1 LGKIRNLKST
11 IRNQKM
17 KYYIIAGERSG
28 DLHGSNLIKGI
39 RKNDPDAQIR
49 AWGGDMMQGAGAE
62 IVKHYRDLAFMGF
75 FEVIK
80 NLPTILGFLSFCK
93 KDIKNFQPD
102 VVILIDYAGFNMRV
116 AKFAKTNGFKTFYYI
131 SPKVWAWNQS
141 RALKIKQFVDKM
153 FVIFPFEKNFFQK
166 FDYEVEY
173 VGNPLFDAI
182 ADFTP
187 NPNFRKDAR
196 LGQKPIIALLPGSR
210 KQEVET
216 MLGLMMSQVYEFP
229 DYQFVI
235 GAVSNLPKELYARW
249 QSIFPVKIVMD
260 DAYNLLSVAD
270 AALVTS
276 GTATLETALFN
287 IPQVVCYKGGW
298 AAYQV
303 YKRVI
308 CVPFV
313 SLVNLIAGREVVKE
327 LLQNDLTKENLFTEL
342 SKITINP
349 KTRQNQ
355 LDGYAEIKNILGE
368 KGASERAGRLM
379 VEELKDGEGEEGKKV
394 KIV

>member
-1 LGKIRNLKST
+1 
-11 IRNQKM
+11 M

-39 RKNDPDAQIR
+39 RKNDTDAQIR
-49 AWGGDMMQGAGAE
+49 AWGGDMMQEAGAE

-75 FEVIK
+75 FEVVK
-80 NLPTILGFLSFCK
+80 NLPTIIGFLSFCK

-102 VVILIDYAGFNMRV
+102 VVILIDYAGFNMRI
-116 AKFAKTNGFKTFYYI
+116 AKFVKLNGYKTFYYI

-153 FVIFPFEKNFFQK
+153 FVIFPFEKDFFKQY
-166 FDYEVEY
+166 DYEVEY

-187 NPNFRKDAR
+187 KEDFRKSAR
-196 LGQKPIIALLPGSR
+196 LGHKPIIALLPGSR

-216 MLGLMMSQVYEFP
+216 MLPLMMSQVYEFP

-235 GAVSNLPKELYARW
+235 GTVSNLPIELYARW
-249 QSIFPVKIVMD
+249 QSIFPVKLVTD

-287 IPQVVCYKGGW
+287 VPQVVCYRGGW

-308 CVPFV
+308 RVPFV

-327 LLQNDLTKENLFTEL
+327 LLQYDLTKENLTKEL
-342 SKITINP
+342 SKITTN
-349 KTRQNQ
+349 KTTRQNQ
-355 LDGYAEIKNILGE
+355 LDGYSEIRNILGE
-368 KGASERAGRLM
+368 KGASERVGKLV
-379 VEELKDGEGEEGKKV
+379 VEELRKKG
-394 KIV
+394 

>member
-1 LGKIRNLKST
+1 
-11 IRNQKM
+11 M

-39 RKNDPDAQIR
+39 RKYDSDAQIR
-49 AWGGDMMQGAGAE
+49 AWGGDMMQVAGAE
-62 IVKHYRDLAFMGF
+62 IVKHYRELAFMGF
-75 FEVIK
+75 FEVVK

-102 VVILIDYAGFNMRV
+102 VVILIDYSGFNMRV
-116 AKFAKTNGFKTFYYI
+116 AKFSKLNGIKIFYYI

-141 RALKIKQFVDKM
+141 RALNIKRFVDKM
-153 FVIFPFEKNFFQK
+153 FVIFPFEKDFFKQY
-166 FDYEVEY
+166 DYEVEY

-216 MLGLMMSQVYEFP
+216 MLPLMMSQVYEFP

-235 GAVSNLPKELYARW
+235 GTVSNLPKELYARW
-249 QSIFPVKIVMD
+249 QSIFPVKLVLD

-287 IPQVVCYKGGW
+287 IPQVVCYRGGW

-308 CVPFV
+308 RVPFV

-327 LLQNDLTKENLFTEL
+327 LLQYDLTKENLTDEL
-342 SKITINP
+342 TKITINQF
-349 KTRQNQ
+349 TRQSQ
-355 LDGYAEIKNILGE
+355 LDAYAEIRNILGE
-368 KGASERAGRLM
+368 KGASERAGMLM
-379 VEELKDGEGEEGKKV
+379 VEEVRKNKSKK
-394 KIV
+394 

>member
-1 LGKIRNLKST
+1 
-11 IRNQKM
+11 M

-39 RKNDPDAQIR
+39 RKHDSSAQIR
-49 AWGGDMMQGAGAE
+49 AWGGDMMQEAGAE
-62 IVKHYRDLAFMGF
+62 VVKHYRDLAFMGF
-75 FEVIK
+75 FEVVK

-93 KDIKNFQPD
+93 KDIKSFQPD

-141 RALKIKQFVDKM
+141 RALKIKQFVDKL
-153 FVIFPFEKNFFQK
+153 FVIFPFETDFFKQY
-166 FDYEVEY
+166 DYEVTY

-187 NPNFRKDAR
+187 TPDFRKEVR
-196 LGQKPIIALLPGSR
+196 IGQKPIIAILPGSR

-216 MLGLMMSQVYEFP
+216 MLPLMLSQVYEFP

-249 QSIFPVKIVMD
+249 QSIFPVKIVLD

-276 GTATLETALFN
+276 GTATLETALFSV
-287 IPQVVCYKGGW
+287 PQVVCYKGGW

-308 CVPFV
+308 RVPFV
-313 SLVNLIAGREVVKE
+313 SLVNLIAGREVVTE
-327 LLQNDLTKENLFTEL
+327 LLQYDLTKENLTKEL
-342 SKITINP
+342 TKITLNQE
-349 KTRQNQ
+349 TRQAQ
-355 LDGYAEIKNILGE
+355 LDGYQEIKNILGE
-368 KGASERAGRLM
+368 KGASERAGSLM
-379 VEELKDGEGEEGKKV
+379 VSAIKNA
-394 KIV
+394 I

>member
-1 LGKIRNLKST
+1 
-11 IRNQKM
+11 M

-39 RKNDPDAQIR
+39 REHDSDAQIR
-49 AWGGDMMQGAGAE
+49 AWGGDMMQEAGAK
-62 IVKHYRDLAFMGF
+62 IVKHYRALAFMGF

-93 KDIKNFQPD
+93 KDIKKFQPD
-102 VVILIDYAGFNMRV
+102 VVVLIDYAGFNMRI
-116 AKFAKTNGFKTFYYI
+116 AKFAKENGFKVFYYI

-153 FVIFPFEKNFFQK
+153 YVIFPFEKDFFRQY
-166 FDYEVEY
+166 DYEVEY

-182 ADFTP
+182 ADFTKQED
-187 NPNFRKDAR
+187 FRKVAR

-216 MLGLMMSQVYEFP
+216 MLPIMMTQVYEFP

-235 GAVSNLPKELYARW
+235 GTVSNLPVELYARW
-249 QSIFPVKIVMD
+249 QSIFPVKLVCD
-260 DAYNLLSVAD
+260 DAYNLLSVAE
-270 AALVTS
+270 AAIVTS

-287 IPQVVCYKGGW
+287 VPQVVCYRGGW

-308 CVPFV
+308 RVAFV

-327 LLQNDLTKENLFTEL
+327 LLQYDLTKENLKDEL
-342 SKITINP
+342 TKITVNP
-349 KTRQNQ
+349 YTRQNQ
-355 LDGYAEIKNILGE
+355 LDGYSEIKNILGE
-368 KGASERAGRLM
+368 KGASARAGALM
-379 VEELKDGEGEEGKKV
+379 VAEIRKAKNTTN
-394 KIV
+394 